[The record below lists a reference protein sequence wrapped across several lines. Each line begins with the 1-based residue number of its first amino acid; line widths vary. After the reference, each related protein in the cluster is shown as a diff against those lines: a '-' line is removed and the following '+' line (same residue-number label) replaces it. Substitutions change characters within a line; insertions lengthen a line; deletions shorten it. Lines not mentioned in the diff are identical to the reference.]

1 MTDAGLGAA
10 LERLERG
17 AALPDDA
24 ATVRAAIAGAGIGAG
39 AVKVGRDANGATI
52 QTDVRIGDNCYHL
65 SLTPEL
71 LEALQPTP
79 PASTLFNL
87 PDPPREFVGRI
98 EEEALLLETLSRGQQ
113 AQAIVGVRGIGGVGK
128 SALAARVARQLALQ
142 FPDARFAIDLSS
154 PLTKSVVADSI

>member
-79 PASTLFNL
+79 PASTPFNL

-98 EEEALLLETLSRGQQ
+98 EEEVLLLETLSRGQQ
-113 AQAIVGVRGIGGVGK
+113 GAGDRRRARDRRASASRRWRQGSRG
-128 SALAARVARQLALQ
+128 SSRCN
-142 FPDARFAIDLSS
+142 FPTPGSRSTLGER
-154 PLTKSVVADSI
+154 TRRR